1 MKKSVMTFVAACLAL
16 SVCAQKNGHTG
27 YPITPVPFTAVKV
40 NDAFWGQRLKASRE
54 VTIPLAFSKC
64 EETGRYKNFE
74 MAANPGPH
82 NKVTGFS
89 FDDTDVYKTIEGASY
104 LLQTYPDE
112 KLKKYIDSVL
122 VIVARAQEP
131 DGYLY
136 TSRTMNPEH
145 PHEWAGSKRWEKV
158 EDLSHEFYNLGHMVE
173 GAVAHYQAT
182 GQKNFLNIAIR
193 YADCVCREIGD
204 KPGQQVKVPGHQI
217 AEMALAK
224 LYVVTGDKKYLD
236 EAKFFLDKRGYTE
249 RKDEY
254 SQAHKPILEQ
264 NEAVGH
270 AVRAAYMYSGIAD
283 VAALTG
289 DQEYIDAIDRI
300 WENVV
305 TKKLYIT
312 GGIGATGSGE
322 AFGKNYELPNMSAY
336 CETCAAIGNVYWN
349 YRLFLLKGDAK
360 YYDVLERTLYN
371 GVLSGISLDGGAFFY
386 PNPLESIGQHQRSP
400 WFGCACCP
408 SNACRF
414 IPSVPGYIYAVKD
427 KEVYVNLFVANEST
441 LEVAGK
447 KVGLKQST
455 SYPWNGDIQVAVTPR
470 GISDFAMKI
479 RIPGWVQGKVVP
491 SDLYRY
497 ADGKKLGYTV
507 KVNGK
512 PAESTL
518 EKGYFTIQRKWKKG
532 DIVDI
537 HFDMEPRIVKAN
549 YKVEADRGRVS
560 VERGPVVY
568 CAEWPDNDFSVRGIL
583 MNQTP
588 EFTVENRSDLLY
600 GIELLK
606 TQAQTLEFDKEGRLE
621 AKDVTLSLIPYYAWA
636 HRGAGEM
643 TVWLPI
649 DLNATRPAMP
659 PTIAS
664 ESEVSAS
671 HRSSAISAVN
681 DRLQPQN
688 PEDRS
693 MPYYHWW
700 PKKNTTEWIVYD
712 FKGEQTVSSST
723 VYWFDDGPWGG
734 CRIPEAWK
742 VYYKNEAG
750 AWVPVKNTADYPIQ
764 KDAPCTVEFEP
775 VKTAAVKL
783 EVQLPE
789 DNAAGIFEW
798 EVK

>member
-1 MKKSVMTFVAACLAL
+1 M
-16 SVCAQKNGHTG
+16 
-27 YPITPVPFTAVKV
+27 
-40 NDAFWGQRLKASRE
+40 E
-54 VTIPLAFSKC
+54 
-64 EETGRYKNFE
+64 
-74 MAANPGPH
+74 
-82 NKVTGFS
+82 
-89 FDDTDVYKTIEGASY
+89 
-104 LLQTYPDE
+104 
-112 KLKKYIDSVL
+112 
-122 VIVARAQEP
+122 
-131 DGYLY
+131 
-136 TSRTMNPEH
+136 
-145 PHEWAGSKRWEKV
+145 
-158 EDLSHEFYNLGHMVE
+158 
-173 GAVAHYQAT
+173 
-182 GQKNFLNIAIR
+182 
-193 YADCVCREIGD
+193 
-204 KPGQQVKVPGHQI
+204 
-217 AEMALAK
+217 
-224 LYVVTGDKKYLD
+224 
-236 EAKFFLDKRGYTE
+236 KRGY
-249 RKDEY
+249 RRY
-254 SQAHKPILEQ
+254 S
-264 NEAVGH
+264 
-270 AVRAAYMYSGIAD
+270 
-283 VAALTG
+283 
-289 DQEYIDAIDRI
+289 
-300 WENVV
+300 
-305 TKKLYIT
+305 
-312 GGIGATGSGE
+312 
-322 AFGKNYELPNMSAY
+322 F
-336 CETCAAIGNVYWN
+336 
-349 YRLFLLKGDAK
+349 
-360 YYDVLERTLYN
+360 
-371 GVLSGISLDGGAFFY
+371 
-386 PNPLESIGQHQRSP
+386 
-400 WFGCACCP
+400 
-408 SNACRF
+408 
-414 IPSVPGYIYAVKD
+414 
-427 KEVYVNLFVANEST
+427 
-441 LEVAGK
+441 
-447 KVGLKQST
+447 
-455 SYPWNGDIQVAVTPR
+455 
-470 GISDFAMKI
+470 
-479 RIPGWVQGKVVP
+479 
-491 SDLYRY
+491 RY
-497 ADGKKLGYTV
+497 
-507 KVNGK
+507 
-512 PAESTL
+512 
-518 EKGYFTIQRKWKKG
+518 
-532 DIVDI
+532 
-537 HFDMEPRIVKAN
+537 VKAN

-621 AKDVTLSLIPYYAWA
+621 AKEVTLSLIPYYAWA